1 MISQPMP
8 RILIVE
14 DEAIIRSALKRL
26 LERHCYTVSEAGSA
40 EDACLLELKGFDLII
55 SDLRL
60 PGEPGTTLIAAA
72 TPVPVLS

>member
-1 MISQPMP
+1 MS

-26 LERHCYTVSEAGSA
+26 LERHDYEVCEASSA
-40 EDACLLELKGFDLII
+40 EEASQFELPGFDLII

-60 PGEPGTTLIAAA
+60 PGEPGTSLIKRL
-72 TPVPVLS
+72 PRRQF